1 MFIFRV
7 TGKTIDHFEVFP
19 GYAIRSRFFRKKHK
33 GIEVVCQDHPE
44 PDYFSFSGRPSYP
57 YKKCRLNM
65 TASFIFFLL
74 YYTTFT
80 ILYGVDVFKIRKTL
94 KYTKRQSECGSENH

>member
-1 MFIFRV
+1 
-7 TGKTIDHFEVFP
+7 
-19 GYAIRSRFFRKKHK
+19 
-33 GIEVVCQDHPE
+33 
-44 PDYFSFSGRPSYP
+44 
-57 YKKCRLNM
+57 M
-65 TASFIFFLL
+65 TAPFIFFLL